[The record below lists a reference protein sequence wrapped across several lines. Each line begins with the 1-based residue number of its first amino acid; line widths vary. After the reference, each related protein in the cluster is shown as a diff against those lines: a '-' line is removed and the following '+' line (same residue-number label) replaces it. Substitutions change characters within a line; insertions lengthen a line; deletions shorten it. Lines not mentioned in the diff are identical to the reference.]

1 MSSAP
6 HVLVLQDVL
15 SPSCRVWSEGSP
27 PPAGCHIRGT
37 RAKRRLKAPL
47 RGTKRRRGSS
57 WCEAQVLLVHPRRIL
72 QTQRGDRVRSGNDI
86 SRRGKTFKR
95 DRMRKRRLEETQVSY
110 RQGVTYWDVMCM
122 SPFLME
128 DACECS
134 IWKGENELFPLQRLM
149 HVL

>member
-1 MSSAP
+1 MA
-6 HVLVLQDVL
+6 
-15 SPSCRVWSEGSP
+15 RN
-27 PPAGCHIRGT
+27 AG
-37 RAKRRLKAPL
+37 
-47 RGTKRRRGSS
+47 
-57 WCEAQVLLVHPRRIL
+57 EAQVGAEKSFWSIL
-72 QTQRGDRVRSGNDI
+72 YEFFRPNEETGCGAETTSAGEDH
-86 SRRGKTFKR
+86 FKR